1 MQVAQIQK
9 PNSKFEIIEI
19 EIPQPRPKHVRI
31 KIQACGMCHSDVLT
45 QSGHWPGIGYPRTP
59 GHEITG
65 VIDELGNDIPF
76 ANEDAKFF
84 EKVSA
89 IN

>member
-1 MQVAQIQK
+1 ME
-9 PNSKFEIIEI
+9 PLTIIAI
-19 EIPQPRPKHVRI
+19 I
-31 KIQACGMCHSDVLT
+31 A
-45 QSGHWPGIGYPRTP
+45 
-59 GHEITG
+59 G
-65 VIDELGNDIPF
+65 VVVFLVVFTIILLFWRKRKAETSSDIPF